1 MKIQVL
7 NNVSEHGL
15 KILKENSFELIKDD
29 QIVEA
34 QGIVLRSYSLRD
46 FALPKSLLAISRAGA
61 GTNNIDDFKC
71 SERGIVVFNTPGAN
85 ANAVKEMVICALI
98 LGKRDLVSG
107 NKTIDSI
114 DTEKLSDSE
123 LSKGIEDIKKAFVG
137 QEIKGK
143 TLGVVGL
150 GAIGSMVAEQAI
162 QLGMNVKGYDPG
174 ITVETALRLPRDIN
188 VCSKI
193 DEAFKNS
200 DYISLHIP
208 LNEKTKGLINRE
220 LIQLANKDFVLINFS
235 RAGIVEE
242 KSVVSELDSKQISKY
257 ITDFP
262 SRLLIERLTDK
273 RDVIIFPHLGA
284 STKESE
290 VNCAIMACQQLAT
303 FLNTG
308 KIYNSVNFPNISSE
322 KIGKHRLFIANENT
336 PGVIS
341 SIAEVL
347 AKDEINIIEFVN
359 KSREKIA
366 CNLIDTDDEISSDTL
381 LKLSNIKGVTN
392 ARLCYYKNRVFFVTN
407 Y

>member
-392 ARLCYYKNRVFFVTN
+392 ARLCY
-407 Y
+407 

>member
-61 GTNNIDDFKC
+61 GTNNIDNFKC

-123 LSKGIEDIKKAFVG
+123 ISKGIEDIKKAFVG
-137 QEIKGK
+137 QEIRGK
-143 TLGVVGL
+143 TLGVIGL

-188 VCSKI
+188 VCNKI

-262 SRLLIERLTDK
+262 SRLLIERLADK
-273 RDVIIFPHLGA
+273 RDLIIFPHLGA

-303 FLNTG
+303 FLSTG

-366 CNLIDTDDEISSDTL
+366 CNLIDTNDEISSDTL

-392 ARLCYYKNRVFFVTN
+392 ARLCY
-407 Y
+407 